1 MMNDLQIVLQRYKKI
16 YFADYNFAFSHT
28 LILFRKTLNFVFIL
42 QGKIIFFKKS
52 SIIQIIST
60 KFANTNCSEV
70 FTFNHL

>member
-1 MMNDLQIVLQRYKKI
+1 M
-16 YFADYNFAFSHT
+16 
-28 LILFRKTLNFVFIL
+28 NFVFIL

-70 FTFNHL
+70 FTFSNRKKQLGIFFNHEFHELNEFQFLIILNFSN

>member
-1 MMNDLQIVLQRYKKI
+1 M
-16 YFADYNFAFSHT
+16 
-28 LILFRKTLNFVFIL
+28 NFVFIL